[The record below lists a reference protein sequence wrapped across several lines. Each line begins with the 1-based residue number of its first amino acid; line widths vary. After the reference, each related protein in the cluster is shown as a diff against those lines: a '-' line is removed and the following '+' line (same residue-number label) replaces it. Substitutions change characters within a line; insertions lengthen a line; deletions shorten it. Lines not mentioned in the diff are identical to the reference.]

1 MEHQAHLKYD
11 LPGIVLIDEIELHL
25 HISWQKKVLPFLIKV
40 FPNLQFIVATHSPFV
55 VSSIE
60 SAVVYDLEKNIQVEN
75 LSEYSYDCLVNSL
88 FDTSMYSNVM
98 NEKYR
103 GYVELVEKG
112 DSRNEIDNEK
122 LAELIKYFKS
132 IPVFMAKDI
141 ILDFKRMERE
151 RQNG

>member
-1 MEHQAHLKYD
+1 M
-11 LPGIVLIDEIELHL
+11 
-25 HISWQKKVLPFLIKV
+25 
-40 FPNLQFIVATHSPFV
+40 
-55 VSSIE
+55 
-60 SAVVYDLEKNIQVEN
+60 
-75 LSEYSYDCLVNSL
+75 NSL